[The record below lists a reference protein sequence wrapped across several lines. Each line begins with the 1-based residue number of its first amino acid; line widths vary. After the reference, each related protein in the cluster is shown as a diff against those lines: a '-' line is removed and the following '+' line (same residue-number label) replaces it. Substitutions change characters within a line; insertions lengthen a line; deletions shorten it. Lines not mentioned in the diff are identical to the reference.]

1 MKTCFKELLENFI
14 LFFTAWQSSVK
25 TFCAQFFFSKQKYLT
40 RACVQID
47 VKTFGNQFSSSKN
60 ISLEPRYKLVNTSI
74 VRKKVCTV
82 IWMAQGPAISN
93 RNIIFLEVCKKNK
106 KWQTERAYCDKFNT
120 KITNYDKRRLK
131 MKDSSFWKK
140 KTFVMGSRHNFCNVF
155 TIQLQLSQQQRIV
168 YQKDEA
174 IKIKQTGQ

>member
-1 MKTCFKELLENFI
+1 MWKHFVPSF
-14 LFFTAWQSSVK
+14 
-25 TFCAQFFFSKQKYLT
+25 FFFSKQKYLT

-47 VKTFGNQFSSSKN
+47 VKTFCNQFSSSKN

-106 KWQTERAYCDKFNT
+106 KWQTERAYYDKFNT
-120 KITNYDKRRLK
+120 KITNYVRKAAKNVRLE
-131 MKDSSFWKK
+131 FLKK
-140 KTFVMGSRHNFCNVF
+140 KKLLSWEAGIISVMYLRSNYSLVSSKELCTKRMR
-155 TIQLQLSQQQRIV
+155 Q
-168 YQKDEA
+168 
-174 IKIKQTGQ
+174 